1 MRHEKMNRPVEIGA
15 GLILE
20 GGLIPSDMIAKIARG
35 QAAEQT
41 AADYGVPK
49 GLTLN
54 DEIERAFRMAR
65 AANEEPSAD
74 ADAQARAVLRAFG
87 FDLAP
92 GPLFADERSFPVD
105 LVTGDG
111 RVPVVV
117 APEGDLDRARH
128 EGGPAGRFRSPAL
141 LLQDAL
147 NASDDALWGLVT
159 DGKRI
164 RLMRDSLRLG
174 RPAFLEADL
183 GAILDTD
190 DLGAFAGLWRLIHR
204 TRFGQGDAVEGPLER
219 WSKTA
224 AEQGVAA
231 RERLRDG
238 VEAALRALGAGAL
251 ADPSTC
257 ARIEA
262 EEHPAEALHAEV
274 LRVVYRLIFVLTTE
288 DRDLLHAPDATDE
301 ARETYAEGY
310 SLTRLAPRARRRTSR
325 DRHHDAWEG
334 VKVLF
339 RALRHGEPLLGLPAL
354 GGLFRDG
361 LTPILD
367 SATLPNRHFLDALF
381 HLSWIRNGSALARI
395 NWRDMQT
402 EELGSVYESLLELV
416 PRLAESHTL
425 LDYAGGAETRGN
437 QRKTTGSYYTP
448 DSLVQALLDSAL
460 DPVIADRRR
469 GIGTP
474 NGEVGAEGILTMTV
488 CDPACGSGHF
498 LLAAARRM
506 ADAVARTRAEAEGET
521 FDPAAFRHA
530 LREVVARCIFGV
542 DRNDFAV
549 ELARVALWIE
559 SVEPGR
565 PLGFLD
571 ANIRHGDALLGLSD
585 LSVLANGIPDTAYK
599 ALTGDDKGTASDLR
613 KRNKAERDGQ
623 GDLGLDGPGGLPP
636 ALVAFDE
643 RLHAASQ
650 DTLED
655 IERLRASFEA
665 RGADAERLR
674 LRRAADAW
682 VTAFLL
688 PKRPNVQ
695 VPTTA
700 DIGRILARQ
709 GDAVLVHG
717 VADTAAE
724 THVLHWPIAFP
735 AIWAR
740 GGFDAMLGN
749 PPWERIKL
757 QEQEFFAARAP
768 DIAEAPNAA
777 ARGRMIKA
785 LAAAE
790 PGTPERHLHAAFW
803 HAKRTAEAASEF
815 ARAAGGR
822 YPLTGR
828 GDVNTYALF
837 AEHFARSVNTHGRAG
852 VIVPTGIAT
861 DATTAP
867 FFGWLVEERRLARL
881 VDFENRAGLF
891 PAVDSRMKFA
901 LLTFG
906 HDEDEARFAFFLT
919 DPAQLSH
926 RERSFVLSPDQ
937 IARINPNTKTAP
949 VFRARRDA
957 ELTAKI
963 YDAAPVL
970 MNDDLGKDG
979 DHWQMTVRT
988 RIWHM
993 AEDAAWFRSA
1003 VPLQE
1008 EGWRRDGSDWTRPRA
1023 HTPRPEAVR
1032 PAQAAMDLG
1041 GSDTRSLP
1049 LASAEE
1055 RMVPLY
1061 EAKLTQQF
1069 DHRAGTYGE
1078 RGEARGYR
1086 ILPEPTLEQLQDS
1099 DYEPSPF
1106 YWVSEDEVEQR
1117 LSAHEWTRGWLLGFK
1132 DVTAVTNERTVFFT
1146 FLPRTAVG
1154 HTMPLIFSTHPTQR
1168 VACLAANLNSLTLD
1182 YVARQKVGGLH
1193 LTYGYLKQFPILP
1206 PTFYTPK
1213 RLTFIIP
1220 RVLELTYTSHALAP
1234 FARDLGHDG
1243 PPFAWDEDRRAVLRA
1258 ELDAFYARAYGLIRD
1273 ELRYILDPASVMGAD
1288 YPSETFRVLKQKEKR
1303 LYGEYR
1309 TERLVLAAWDRLASD
1324 WSAVGLG
1331 EGPDQST

>member
-1 MRHEKMNRPVEIGA
+1 MRHETTHRPVEIGA
-15 GLILE
+15 GLVLE
-20 GGLIPSDMIAKIARG
+20 GGLIPPDMIARIARG
-35 QAAEQT
+35 KASEQA
-41 AADYGVPK
+41 AADYGLPK

-65 AANEEPSAD
+65 AANDEPSVD
-74 ADAQARAVLRAFG
+74 AATQARAMLRAFG
-87 FDLAP
+87 FDDLTP
-92 GPLFADERSFPVD
+92 GPLIVDERSFPVD
-105 LVTGDG
+105 LKTRDG

-117 APEGDLDRARH
+117 APEGGVDRARH

-147 NASDDALWGLVT
+147 NASDEALWGLVT
-159 DGKRI
+159 DGKRF
-164 RLMRDSLRLG
+164 RLMRDSVRLG

-204 TRFGQGDAVEGPLER
+204 TRFGRADAVEGPLER

-251 ADPSTC
+251 ADPAMR

-262 EEHPAEALHAEV
+262 EEHPAEALHAEA

-288 DRDLLHAPDATDE
+288 DRDLLHTPDATGE
-301 ARETYAEGY
+301 TREIYSDGYAL
-310 SLTRLAPRARRRTSR
+310 SRLALRARRRASR

-339 RALRHGEPLLGLPAL
+339 RALQKGEPLLGLPAL

-361 LTPILD
+361 LTPIFD
-367 SATLPNRHFLDALF
+367 AATLPNRHFLNALF
-381 HLSWIRNGSALARI
+381 HLAWIRDGKALARI

-416 PRLAESHTL
+416 PRLAENHTL

-460 DPVIADRRR
+460 DPVIAARRR

-474 NGEVGAEGILTMTV
+474 NGETGAAGILTMTV

-585 LSVLANGIPDTAYK
+585 LSMLANGIPDAAYK
-599 ALTGDDKGTASDLR
+599 PLTGDDKGTASDLR
-613 KRNKAERDGQ
+613 KRNKAEREGQ

-650 DTLED
+650 DTLEEV
-655 IERLRASFEA
+655 ERLRASFEA
-665 RGADAERLR
+665 RGADVERRR

-682 VTAFLL
+682 VAAFLL
-688 PKRPNVQ
+688 PKRPGVQ

-700 DIGRILARQ
+700 DIGRILGRA
-709 GDAVLVHG
+709 GDPTLVQG
-717 VADTAAE
+717 VADIAAE
-724 THVLHWPIAFP
+724 AHVLHWPIAFP

-740 GGFDAMLGN
+740 GGFDVMLGN

-768 DIAEAPNAA
+768 EIAEAANAA
-777 ARGRMIKA
+777 ARGRMIKE
-785 LAAAE
+785 LAEAG
-790 PGTPERHLHAAFW
+790 PGTPEQQLHDTFER
-803 HAKRTAEAASEF
+803 AKRTAEAASEF
-815 ARAAGGR
+815 ARAEGGR
-822 YPLTGR
+822 FPLTGR

-837 AEHFARSVNTHGRAG
+837 AEHFARSLKPYGRAG

-867 FFGWLVEERRLARL
+867 FFAWLVDEQRLARL
-881 VDFENRAGLF
+881 VDFENSAPVFTGVHRSF
-891 PAVDSRMKFA
+891 KFS
-901 LLTFG
+901 LLTLG
-906 HDEDEARFAFFLT
+906 RDEAEARFAFFLT
-919 DPAQLSH
+919 DPSQLAH
-926 RERSFVLSPDQ
+926 RERSFVLTPEQ

-970 MNDDLGKDG
+970 IDEGGADG
-979 DHWQMTVRT
+979 NPWDMSFYT

-993 AEDAAWFRSA
+993 AEDSEWFRTA
-1003 VPLQE
+1003 AQLE
-1008 EGWRRDGSDWTRPRA
+1008 ADGWRRDGTAWTRPCTHA
-1023 HTPRPEAVR
+1023 PRPEGAR
-1032 PAQAAMDLG
+1032 PAQAAMDLDDR
-1041 GSDTRSLP
+1041 DTRSLP
-1049 LASAEE
+1049 LARTEE

-1061 EAKLTQQF
+1061 EAKLIHQM
-1069 DHRAGTYGE
+1069 DHRWATY
-1078 RGEARGYR
+1078 EADGSNSRDLSSDEKKDPGV
-1086 ILPEPTLEQLQDS
+1086 EPTAR
-1099 DYEPSPF
+1099 
-1106 YWVSEDEVEQR
+1106 YWVPEAEVERR
-1117 LSAHEWTRGWLLGFK
+1117 LRSKGWNRSWLLGWRK
-1132 DVTAVTNERTVFFT
+1132 ITRATDERTLISTIFPKGAAGDS
-1146 FLPRTAVG
+1146 LPLALSQAE
-1154 HTMPLIFSTHPTQR
+1154 PSL
-1168 VACLAANLNSLTLD
+1168 VACLEGSMSSIVLD
-1182 YVARQKVGGLH
+1182 YVERQKLGGTN
-1193 LTYGYLKQFPILP
+1193 LTFQFLFQLPILP
-1206 PTFYTPK
+1206 PTFYTSQ
-1213 RLTFIIP
+1213 RLAFVTP

-1234 FARDLGHDG
+1234 FARDLGHGG
-1243 PPFAWDEDRRAVLRA
+1243 PPFAWDDDRRALLRA
-1258 ELDAFYARAYGLIRD
+1258 ELDAFYARAYSLTRD
-1273 ELRYILDPASVMGAD
+1273 ELRYILDPTSVMGAD

-1309 TERLVLAAWDRLASD
+1309 TERLVLDAWDRLAAD
-1324 WSAVGLG
+1324 WGAVGLG
-1331 EGPDQST
+1331 EDA

>member
-1 MRHEKMNRPVEIGA
+1 MRHETMHRPAEIGA

-35 QAAEQT
+35 QAPEQS

-54 DEIERAFRMAR
+54 DEIERAFRVAR
-65 AANEEPSAD
+65 ATHDEPSSDTA
-74 ADAQARAVLRAFG
+74 AQARALLRAFG
-87 FDLAP
+87 FDDLTP
-92 GPLFADERSFPVD
+92 GPLMAGERHFPVD
-105 LVTGDG
+105 LLTGDG

-117 APEGDLDRARH
+117 APEGGLDRARH

-164 RLMRDSLRLG
+164 RLMRDSVRLG

-183 GAILDTD
+183 AAILDTD

-204 TRFGQGDAVEGPLER
+204 TRFGRGEAVEGPLER
-219 WSKTA
+219 WSKAA

-251 ADPSTC
+251 ADPATR
-257 ARIEA
+257 ARLET
-262 EEHPAEALHAEV
+262 EENPAEVLHAEA

-288 DRDLLHAPDATDE
+288 DRDLLHAPDATNE

-310 SLTRLAPRARRRTSR
+310 ALARLALRARRRTSR

-339 RALRHGEPLLGLPAL
+339 RALQKGEPLLGLPAL
-354 GGLFRDG
+354 GGLFREN
-361 LTPILD
+361 LTPIFD
-367 SATLPNRHFLDALF
+367 AATLPNRHFLDALF
-381 HLSWIRNGSALARI
+381 HLAWIRDGQALARI

-416 PRLAESHTL
+416 PRLAENHTL
-425 LDYAGGAETRGN
+425 LDYASGAETRGN
-437 QRKTTGSYYTP
+437 ERKKTGAYYTP

-474 NGEVGAEGILTMTV
+474 NGETGAEGILTITV

-506 ADAVARTRAEAEGET
+506 AEAVARTRAEAEGET

-585 LSVLANGIPDTAYK
+585 LTVLADGIPDAAFK
-599 ALTGDDKGTASDLR
+599 ALTGDDKGIASDLR

-623 GDLGLDGPGGLPP
+623 GDLGLDGAGGLPP

-655 IERLRASFEA
+655 VERLRASFEA
-665 RGADAERLR
+665 RGADAERVR
-674 LRRAADAW
+674 LRRAADAF
-682 VTAFLL
+682 VAAFLL
-688 PKRPNVQ
+688 PKKPDVQ

-700 DIGRILARQ
+700 DIGRILDRK
-709 GDAVLVHG
+709 GDAALVQG
-717 VADTAAE
+717 VADTAEEA
-724 THVLHWPIAFP
+724 HVLHWPIAFP

-740 GGFDAMLGN
+740 GGFDVMLGN

-757 QEQEFFAARAP
+757 QEQEFFASRAP
-768 DIAEAPNAA
+768 EIAGAPNAA

-785 LAAAE
+785 LAEAE
-790 PGTPERHLHAAFW
+790 PGSPEQQLHAAFEY
-803 HAKRTAEAASEF
+803 AKRTAEAVSEF
-815 ARAAGGR
+815 ARSTGGR

-837 AEHFARSVNTHGRAG
+837 AEHFARSVNPHGRAG

-861 DATTAP
+861 DATTAL
-867 FFGWLVEERRLARL
+867 FFAWLVEERRLARL

-901 LLTFG
+901 LLTLG
-906 HDEDEARFAFFLT
+906 RDESEARFAFFLT
-919 DPAQLSH
+919 DPSQLAH
-926 RERSFVLSPDQ
+926 RDRSFVLTPEQ

-949 VFRARRDA
+949 VFRSRRDA

-963 YDAAPVL
+963 YEAAPVL
-970 MNDDLGKDG
+970 IEEGRADGNPWDVSFARLFDMSNDSGLF
-979 DHWQMTVRT
+979 RT
-988 RIWHM
+988 
-993 AEDAAWFRSA
+993 AAQ
-1003 VPLQE
+1003 LEE
-1008 EGWRRDGSDWTRPRA
+1008 EGWRRDGTDWTRPPTHA
-1023 HTPRPEAVR
+1023 PRPEAAR
-1032 PAQAAMDLG
+1032 PAQAAMDLD

-1061 EAKLTQQF
+1061 EAKMIHQM
-1069 DHRAGTYGE
+1069 DHRWATYDGDS
-1078 RGEARGYR
+1078 ARDAT
-1086 ILPEPTLEQLQDS
+1086 PAEKADPDWEPM
-1099 DYEPSPF
+1099 PR
-1106 YWVSEDEVEQR
+1106 YWVAEREVDAR
-1117 LSAHEWTRGWLLGFK
+1117 LIAKGWRRAWLMGWR
-1132 DVTAVTNERTVFFT
+1132 DITNATNERTTIASVF
-1146 FLPRTAVG
+1146 PRTGSGDTLLIMLPG
-1154 HTMPLIFSTHPTQR
+1154 HGEVR
-1168 VACLAANLNSLTLD
+1168 EVACTVANLASLSLD
-1182 YVARQKVGGLH
+1182 FVAKQKVGGTH
-1193 LTYGYLKQFPILP
+1193 LKYFTFKQFPILS
-1206 PTFYTPK
+1206 PTFYTPE
-1213 RLTFIIP
+1213 RLAFVTP
-1220 RVLELTYTSHALAP
+1220 RVLELTYTSHALTP
-1234 FARDLGHDG
+1234 FARDLGHAG
-1243 PPFAWDEDRRAVLRA
+1243 PPFAWDEDRRALLRA
-1258 ELDAFYARAYGLIRD
+1258 ELDAFYARAYGLTRD

-1288 YPSETFRVLKQKEKR
+1288 YPSETFRVLKAKEER

-1309 TERLVLAAWDRLASD
+1309 TERLVLEAWDRLSAD
-1324 WSAVGLG
+1324 WAAVGLG
-1331 EGPDQST
+1331 DVE

>member
-1 MRHEKMNRPVEIGA
+1 
-15 GLILE
+15 
-20 GGLIPSDMIAKIARG
+20 MIAKIARG
-35 QAAEQT
+35 RATEQT
-41 AADYGVPK
+41 AADYGIPK

-65 AANEEPSAD
+65 AAHHEPSAE
-74 ADAQARAVLRAFG
+74 AAAQARAILMAFG
-87 FDLAP
+87 FDELIP
-92 GPLFADERSFPVD
+92 GPLSVGERHFPVD
-105 LVTGDG
+105 LITPDG

-117 APEGDLDRARH
+117 APEDGLDRARH
-128 EGGPAGRFRSPAL
+128 EGGASGRRRSPAL

-147 NASDDALWGLVT
+147 NASDAALWGLVT

-164 RLMRDSLRLG
+164 RLMRDSVRLG

-204 TRFGQGDAVEGPLER
+204 TRFGQGEAVEGPLER
-219 WSKTA
+219 WTKAA

-251 ADPSTC
+251 ADPAT
-257 ARIEA
+257 RVRLEA
-262 EEHPAEALHAEV
+262 EEHPAEALHAEA

-288 DRDLLHAPDATDE
+288 DRDLLHAPDATDV

-310 SLTRLAPRARRRTSR
+310 ALTRLALRARRRTSR

-339 RALRHGEPLLGLPAL
+339 RALRQGEPLLGLPAL
-354 GGLFRDG
+354 GGLFREG
-361 LTPILD
+361 LTPIFD
-367 SATLPNRHFLDALF
+367 AATLPNRHFLEALF
-381 HLSWIRNGSALARI
+381 HLAWIRDGQALARI

-416 PRLAESHTL
+416 PRLAENHTL

-437 QRKTTGSYYTP
+437 ERKKTGAYYTP

-474 NGEVGAEGILTMTV
+474 NGERGAEGILTMTV

-585 LSVLANGIPDTAYK
+585 LSMLANGIPDAAYK
-599 ALTGDDKGTASDLR
+599 ALTGDDRGTANDLR
-613 KRNKAERDGQ
+613 ARNRAERDGQ

-643 RLHAASQ
+643 RLQAASQ

-682 VTAFLL
+682 VAAFLL
-688 PKRPNVQ
+688 PKRPGVH

-700 DIGRILARQ
+700 DIGRILDRA
-709 GDAVLVHG
+709 GDPVLVQG
-717 VADTAAE
+717 VTDTAAE
-724 THVLHWPIAFP
+724 AHVLHWPIAFP

-768 DIAEAPNAA
+768 EIAEAPNAA

-790 PGTPERHLHAAFW
+790 PGTPEQQLHAKFQ

-837 AEHFARSVNTHGRAG
+837 AEHFARSVNRHGRAG

-867 FFGWLVEERRLARL
+867 FFGWLVENRRIASMIA
-881 VDFENRAGLF
+881 FENEGMILPSVHHF
-891 PAVDSRMKFA
+891 FKFA
-901 LLTFG
+901 LMTLAPEGQSEIQFCFNL
-906 HDEDEARFAFFLT
+906 R
-919 DPAQLSH
+919 DPAHLHQSGRAYSLTPN
-926 RERSFVLSPDQ
+926 EL
-937 IARINPNTKTAP
+937 ALINPNTRNAP
-949 VFRARRDA
+949 IFRSRRDA

-963 YDAAPVL
+963 YHAAPVL
-970 MNDDLGKDG
+970 IEESRPDG
-979 DHWQMTVRT
+979 NPWHITFMAMFHMSSDSGQFRT
-988 RIWHM
+988 
-993 AEDAAWFRSA
+993 ASQLET
-1003 VPLQE
+1003 
-1008 EGWRRDGSDWTRPRA
+1008 EGWRRDGTNWTRPQSHA
-1023 HTPRPEAVR
+1023 SRPEAVS
-1032 PAQAAMDLG
+1032 PAQSAMDLD

-1049 LASAEE
+1049 LARAEE

-1061 EAKLTQQF
+1061 EAKMIHQM
-1069 DHRAGTYGE
+1069 DHRWATYDGDS
-1078 RGEARGYR
+1078 ARDAAPNEKADPGW
-1086 ILPEPTLEQLQDS
+1086 EPM
-1099 DYEPSPF
+1099 PR
-1106 YWVSEDEVEQR
+1106 YWVPDGEVDAR
-1117 LSAHEWTRGWLLGFK
+1117 LTGKGWQRGWLMGWR
-1132 DVTAVTNERTVFFT
+1132 DITNATNERTT
-1146 FLPRTAVG
+1146 IATLIPRLAVG
-1154 HTMPLIFSTHPTQR
+1154 HVMPLFFVDAEPAKWT
-1168 VACLAANLNSLTLD
+1168 ALLANLNSLPND
-1182 YVARQKVGGLH
+1182 FVARQKVGGTH
-1193 LTYGYLKQFPILP
+1193 LTYGYVKQFPILP
-1206 PTFYTPK
+1206 PTFYTPA
-1213 RLTFIIP
+1213 RLVFVIP

-1243 PPFAWDEDRRAVLRA
+1243 PPFAWDEDRRALLRA
-1258 ELDAFYARAYGLIRD
+1258 ELDAFYARAYGLTRD

-1288 YPSETFRVLKQKEKR
+1288 YPSETFRVLKNKEMR

-1309 TERLVLAAWDRLASD
+1309 TERLVLEAWDRLSAD
-1324 WSAVGLG
+1324 WSEVGLSG
-1331 EGPDQST
+1331 GLCADA

>member
-20 GGLIPSDMIAKIARG
+20 GGLIPSEMIAKIARG
-35 QAAEQT
+35 QATEQA

-65 AANEEPSAD
+65 AANDEPSGD
-74 ADAQARAVLRAFG
+74 AAAQVRAVLLAFG
-87 FDLAP
+87 FDDLTTR
-92 GPLFADERSFPVD
+92 PLMAGEQSFPVD

-117 APEGDLDRARH
+117 APEGSLDRARH

-147 NASDDALWGLVT
+147 NASDEALWGLVT

-164 RLMRDSLRLG
+164 RLMRDSVRLG

-204 TRFGQGDAVEGPLER
+204 TRFGQGDAVEGSLER
-219 WSKTA
+219 WSKAA

-238 VEAALRALGAGAL
+238 VEAALKALGAGAL
-251 ADPSTC
+251 ADPTTR
-257 ARIEA
+257 AKIEA
-262 EEHPAEALHAEV
+262 EEHPAEALHAEC
-274 LRVVYRLIFVLTTE
+274 LRVVYGLIFVLTTE
-288 DRDLLHAPDATDE
+288 DRDLLHAPAATEE
-301 ARETYAEGY
+301 ACANYAEGY
-310 SLTRLAPRARRRTSR
+310 SLTRLALRARRRPSR
-325 DRHHDAWEG
+325 DRHYDAWEG

-339 RALRHGEPLLGLPAL
+339 RALRQGEPRLGLPAL
-354 GGLFRDG
+354 GGLFREG

-367 SATLPNRHFLDALF
+367 AATLANRYFLDALF
-381 HLSWIRNGSALARI
+381 HLSWIRDGHALARI

-416 PRLAESHTL
+416 PRLAENHTL

-448 DSLVQALLDSAL
+448 DSLVQTLLDSAL

-474 NGEVGAEGILTMTV
+474 NGETGADGILTMTV

-506 ADAVARTRAEAEGET
+506 ADAVARARAEAEGET

-549 ELARVALWIE
+549 DLARVALWIE

-585 LSVLANGIPDTAYK
+585 LGALENGIPDAAYK

-623 GDLGLDGPGGLPP
+623 GNLGLEGPGGLPP

-682 VTAFLL
+682 VAAFLL
-688 PKRPNVQ
+688 PKRPGVQ

-700 DIGRILARQ
+700 DIGRILDRA
-709 GDAVLVHG
+709 GDPVLVQG

-724 THVLHWPIAFP
+724 THVLHWPIAFS

-785 LAAAE
+785 LAQAE
-790 PGTPERHLHAAFW
+790 PGTPEQQLHAAFF

-837 AEHFARSVNTHGRAG
+837 AEHFASGVNRQGRAG
-852 VIVPTGIAT
+852 LIVPTGIAT
-861 DATTAP
+861 DNNTAL
-867 FFGWLVEERRLARL
+867 FFSEIVNQKRLISLLSFYEVRQVFKQTDDRKSFCLITLGWDAGIAEFSFDAHDTRDFLDTRRR
-881 VDFENRAGLF
+881 FE
-891 PAVDSRMKFA
+891 
-901 LLTFG
+901 LTP
-906 HDEDEARFAFFLT
+906 E
-919 DPAQLSH
+919 
-926 RERSFVLSPDQ
+926 Q
-937 IARINPNTKTAP
+937 IIEINPNTKTAP
-949 VFRARRDA
+949 VFRSRQDA

-970 MNDDLGKDG
+970 IEEGRADG
-979 DHWQMTVRT
+979 NPWDMSFMAMFHMSSDSGLFRT
-988 RIWHM
+988 
-993 AEDAAWFRSA
+993 SA
-1003 VPLQE
+1003 QLEE
-1008 EGWRRDGSDWTRPRA
+1008 EGWQRNGTDWTRPRA
-1023 HTPRPEAVR
+1023 HVPRSEATR
-1032 PAQAAMDLG
+1032 PAQAAMDLD

-1049 LASAEE
+1049 LVRAEE

-1061 EAKLTQQF
+1061 EAKMIHQM
-1069 DHRAGTYGE
+1069 DHRWATYDADS
-1078 RGEARGYR
+1078 ARDATSAEKANPGW
-1086 ILPEPTLEQLQDS
+1086 EPM
-1099 DYEPSPF
+1099 PR
-1106 YWVSEDEVEQR
+1106 YWVSAEEVDAR
-1117 LSAHEWTRGWLLGFK
+1117 LTAKGWRRGWLMGWR
-1132 DVTAVTNERTVFFT
+1132 DITSSSTERTTVG
-1146 FLPRTAVG
+1146 AVI
-1154 HTMPLIFSTHPTQR
+1154 PR
-1168 VACLAANLNSLTLD
+1168 VAPGHVLPLFFVNAEPNKWAALLANLSSLTLD
-1182 YVARQKVGGLH
+1182 FVARQKVGGLH
-1193 LTYGYLKQFPILP
+1193 LTYGYLKQFPVLP
-1206 PTFYTPK
+1206 PTFYTASH
-1213 RLTFIIP
+1213 LAFVTP
-1220 RVLELTYTSHALAP
+1220 RVLELTFTSHAVTP

-1243 PPFAWDEDRRAVLRA
+1243 PPFAWDEDRRALLRA
-1258 ELDAFYARAYGLIRD
+1258 DLDAFYARAYGLTRD
-1273 ELRYILDPASVMGAD
+1273 ELRYILDPASVMGTD
-1288 YPSETFRVLKQKEKR
+1288 YPSETFRVLKQKEER
-1303 LYGEYR
+1303 IYGEYR
-1309 TERLVLAAWDRLASD
+1309 TERLVLAAWDRLAAD
-1324 WSAVGLG
+1324 WSAAGLG
-1331 EGPDQST
+1331 EDL

>member
-1 MRHEKMNRPVEIGA
+1 MRHETMHRPVEIGA

-35 QAAEQT
+35 QATEQ
-41 AADYGVPK
+41 AATDYGVPK
-49 GLTLN
+49 GLALN

-65 AANEEPSAD
+65 AANDEPPAD
-74 ADAQARAVLRAFG
+74 ATAQVRAILRAFG
-87 FDLAP
+87 FDDLKI
-92 GPLFADERSFPVD
+92 GPLMAGERQFPVD
-105 LVTGDG
+105 LLTGDG
-111 RVPVVV
+111 RVPVAI
-117 APEGDLDRARH
+117 APEGGLDRARH

-147 NASDDALWGLVT
+147 NASDDALWGFVT
-159 DGKRI
+159 DGKRV
-164 RLMRDSLRLG
+164 RLMRDSVRLG

-204 TRFGQGDAVEGPLER
+204 TRFGRGEAVEGPLER
-219 WSKTA
+219 WRKAA

-238 VEAALRALGAGAL
+238 VEAALRAFGAGAL
-251 ADPSTC
+251 ADPDTR

-262 EEHPAEALHAEV
+262 EENPAEVLHSEA

-288 DRDLLHAPDATDE
+288 DRDLLHSPDATDE

-310 SLTRLAPRARRRTSR
+310 ALSRLALRARRRTSR

-339 RALRHGEPLLGLPAL
+339 RALQKGEPLLGLPAL
-354 GGLFRDG
+354 GGLFREG

-367 SATLPNRHFLDALF
+367 AATLPNRHFLDALF
-381 HLSWIRNGSALARI
+381 HLAWIRDGHALARI

-416 PRLAESHTL
+416 PRLAENHTL

-437 QRKTTGSYYTP
+437 QRKITGSYYTP

-474 NGEVGAEGILTMTV
+474 NGETGAEGILTMTV

-530 LREVVARCIFGV
+530 LREVVARCIFAV

-585 LSVLANGIPDTAYK
+585 LSVLANGIPDAAYK
-599 ALTGDDKGTASDLR
+599 ALTGDDKGIASDLR
-613 KRNKAERDGQ
+613 KRNKAEREGQ
-623 GDLGLDGPGGLPP
+623 GDLALDCPGGLPP

-643 RLHAASQ
+643 RLHGASQ
-650 DTLED
+650 DTLEEV
-655 IERLRASFEA
+655 ERLRESFEA

-682 VTAFLL
+682 VAAFLL
-688 PKRPNVQ
+688 PKKPNVQ

-700 DIGRILARQ
+700 DIGRILARK
-709 GDAVLVHG
+709 GDPMLVQG

-724 THVLHWPIAFP
+724 AHVLHWPIAFP

-740 GGFDAMLGN
+740 GGFDVMLGN

-757 QEQEFFAARAP
+757 QEQEFFASRAP

-785 LAAAE
+785 LAEAE
-790 PGTPERHLHAAFW
+790 PGTPEQQLHAAFW

-815 ARAAGGR
+815 ARATGGR

-837 AEHFARSVNTHGRAG
+837 AEHFARSVNRHGRAG

-867 FFGWLVEERRLARL
+867 FFGWLVEERRLS
-881 VDFENRAGLF
+881 DMISFENESMIF
-891 PAVDSRMKFA
+891 PGVHHAFKFA
-901 LLTFG
+901 LLTISTAPV
-906 HDEDEARFAFFLT
+906 EEARFAFYLRDPSWQLDKRRVFALT
-919 DPAQLSH
+919 N
-926 RERSFVLSPDQ
+926 DQ

-949 VFRARRDA
+949 VFRSRRDA

-963 YDAAPVL
+963 YEAAPVL
-970 MNDDLGKDG
+970 
-979 DHWQMTVRT
+979 
-988 RIWHM
+988 I
-993 AEDAAWFRSA
+993 
-1003 VPLQE
+1003 E
-1008 EGWRRDGSDWTRPRA
+1008 EGKADGNPWDVSFMGMFHMSNDSGLFRTAAQLEDEGWQRSGTDWTRPRT

-1032 PAQAAMDLG
+1032 PAQAAMDLD

-1049 LASAEE
+1049 LARAED

-1061 EAKLTQQF
+1061 EAKMIHQM
-1069 DHRAGTYGE
+1069 DHRWATYDGDS
-1078 RGEARGYR
+1078 ARDATPSEKADPGW
-1086 ILPEPTLEQLQDS
+1086 EPM
-1099 DYEPSPF
+1099 PR
-1106 YWVSEDEVEQR
+1106 YWVPAGEVATR
-1117 LSAHEWTRGWLLGFK
+1117 LTAKGWRRGWLVGWR
-1132 DVTAVTNERTVFFT
+1132 DIARSTDDRTIITGIARRAGVPGEFGLLLSNLNAT
-1146 FLPRTAVG
+1146 
-1154 HTMPLIFSTHPTQR
+1154 TQTG
-1168 VACLAANLNSLTLD
+1168 LLSSLNSLALD
-1182 YVARQKVGGLH
+1182 FCARQKISGAHVKQFH
-1193 LTYGYLKQFPILP
+1193 LKQLPIFP
-1206 PTFYTPK
+1206 PTFYTPA
-1213 RLTFIIP
+1213 RLAFITP

-1243 PPFAWDEDRRAVLRA
+1243 PPFAWDEDRRAHLRA
-1258 ELDAFYARAYGLIRD
+1258 ELDAFYARAYGLTRD
-1273 ELRYILDPASVMGAD
+1273 ELRYILDPHSVMGDD
-1288 YPSETFRVLKQKEKR
+1288 YPSETFRVLKNKEMR

-1309 TERLVLAAWDRLASD
+1309 TERLVLEAWDRLSAD
-1324 WSAVGLG
+1324 WGAVGLG
-1331 EGPDQST
+1331 PDLDEGA

>member
-1 MRHEKMNRPVEIGA
+1 MNRPVEIGA

-74 ADAQARAVLRAFG
+74 ADAQARAVLRSFG
-87 FDLAP
+87 FDLTP

-190 DLGAFAGLWRLIHR
+190 DLSAFAGLWRLIHR

-310 SLTRLAPRARRRTSR
+310 SLTRLALRARRRTSR

-354 GGLFRDG
+354 GGLFREG

-381 HLSWIRNGSALARI
+381 HLSWIRNGPALARI

-416 PRLAESHTL
+416 PRLAENHTL

-448 DSLVQALLDSAL
+448 DSLVQVLLDSAL

-474 NGEVGAEGILTMTV
+474 NGETGAEGILTMTV

-585 LSVLANGIPDTAYK
+585 LTMLTEGIPDAAYK

-613 KRNKAERDGQ
+613 KRNKAEREGQ

-650 DTLED
+650 DTLEEV
-655 IERLRASFEA
+655 ERLRASFEA

-682 VTAFLL
+682 VAAFLL
-688 PKRPNVQ
+688 PKKPNVQ

-700 DIGRILARQ
+700 DIGRILARE
-709 GDAVLVHG
+709 DDPLLVQG

-724 THVLHWPIAFP
+724 AHVLHWPIAFP

-740 GGFDAMLGN
+740 GRFDVMLGN

-757 QEQEFFAARAP
+757 QEQEFFASRAP

-785 LAAAE
+785 LAEAE
-790 PGTPERHLHAAFW
+790 PGTPEQQLHAAFE

-815 ARAAGGR
+815 ARAEDGR

-837 AEHFARSVNTHGRAG
+837 AEHFARSVNPQGRAG

-867 FFGWLVEERRLARL
+867 FFAWLVEERRLARL
-881 VDFENRAGLF
+881 VDFENSAPLF
-891 PAVDSRMKFA
+891 PGVHRSFKFA
-901 LLTFG
+901 LLTLG
-906 HDEDEARFAFFLT
+906 RDEIEAHFAFFLT
-919 DPAQLSH
+919 DPSQLAH
-926 RERSFVLSPDQ
+926 RERSFVLTSDQ

-949 VFRARRDA
+949 VFRSRRDA

-970 MNDDLGKDG
+970 IEEGRANGNPWDVSFMAMFHMSNDSGLF
-979 DHWQMTVRT
+979 RT
-988 RIWHM
+988 A
-993 AEDAAWFRSA
+993 AELADA
-1003 VPLQE
+1003 
-1008 EGWRRDGSDWTRPRA
+1008 GWRRNGTDWTRPRTHA
-1023 HTPRPEAVR
+1023 PQAEAVR
-1032 PAQAAMDLG
+1032 PAQSAMDLDG
-1041 GSDTRSLP
+1041 HDTRSLP
-1049 LASAEE
+1049 LARAED

-1061 EAKLTQQF
+1061 EAKMTWLY
-1069 DHRAGTYGE
+1069 DHRATSYHT
-1078 RGEARGYR
+1078 RGNDRGHR
-1086 ILPEPTLEQLQDS
+1086 VLPETDLQDHLNPNF
-1099 DYEPSPF
+1099 EAEPF
-1106 YWVSEDEVEQR
+1106 YWVSEAEVVER
-1117 LSAHEWTRGWLLGFK
+1117 LNKVAKPIGYLLGWR
-1132 DVTAVTNERTVFFT
+1132 DVTTARAERTMVPCIIPQSAVGDT
-1146 FLPRTAVG
+1146 FLIAFPTAG
-1154 HTMPLIFSTHPTQR
+1154 PHEASALY
-1168 VACLAANLNSLTLD
+1168 ANWSALPFD
-1182 YVARQKVGGLH
+1182 YATRQKIAYVH
-1193 LTYGYLKQFPILP
+1193 LKYNIVKQLP
-1206 PTFYTPK
+1206 TLPLTFYTLK
-1213 RLTFIIP
+1213 RLAFVTP

-1243 PPFAWDEDRRAVLRA
+1243 PPFAWDEDRRARLRA
-1258 ELDAFYARAYGLIRD
+1258 ELDAFYARAYGLTRD
-1273 ELRYILDPASVMGAD
+1273 ELRYILDPASVLGAD
-1288 YPSETFRVLKQKEKR
+1288 YPSETFRVLKQKEER

-1309 TERLVLAAWDRLASD
+1309 TERLVLEAWDRLSAD

-1331 EGPDQST
+1331 EGA

>member
-1 MRHEKMNRPVEIGA
+1 MMRHEVMHRSVEIGA

-35 QAAEQT
+35 RAPEQG
-41 AADYGVPK
+41 ASDYEVPK

-65 AANEEPSAD
+65 AANDEPAADSA
-74 ADAQARAVLRAFG
+74 AQVRAMLRGFG
-87 FDLAP
+87 FDDLKP
-92 GPLFADERSFPVD
+92 KPLMAGERHFAVD
-105 LVTGDG
+105 MLTGDG
-111 RVPVVV
+111 RVPVVI
-117 APEGDLDRARH
+117 APEGGLDRARH

-164 RLMRDSLRLG
+164 RLMRDSVRLG

-183 GAILDTD
+183 AAILDTD

-204 TRFGQGDAVEGPLER
+204 TRFGRGEAMEGPLER
-219 WSKTA
+219 WSKAA
-224 AEQGVAA
+224 AEQGIAA

-251 ADPSTC
+251 ADPATRV
-257 ARIEA
+257 RIEA
-262 EEHPAEALHAEV
+262 EENPAEVLHAEA

-288 DRDLLHAPDATDE
+288 DRDLLHAPDSTDT

-310 SLTRLAPRARRRTSR
+310 SLTRLALRARRRTSR
-325 DRHHDAWEG
+325 DRHHDAWEA

-339 RALRHGEPLLGLPAL
+339 RALQKGESLLGLPAL
-354 GGLFRDG
+354 GGLFREG

-367 SATLPNRHFLDALF
+367 AATLPNRHFLDALF
-381 HLSWIRNGSALARI
+381 HLAWIRDGQAIARI

-416 PRLAESHTL
+416 PRLAENHTL

-474 NGEVGAEGILTMTV
+474 NGETGAEGILTMTV

-506 ADAVARTRAEAEGET
+506 ADAVARTRAEADGET

-585 LSVLANGIPDTAYK
+585 LSMLSGGIPDAAYK
-599 ALTGDDKGTASDLR
+599 ALTGDDKGIASDLR

-623 GDLGLDGPGGLPP
+623 GNLGLDGPGGLPP

-682 VTAFLL
+682 VVAFLM
-688 PKRPNVQ
+688 PKRPGVQ

-700 DIGRILARQ
+700 DIGRILGRA
-709 GDAVLVHG
+709 GDAVLMQG

-724 THVLHWPIAFP
+724 TDVLHWPIAFP

-768 DIAEAPNAA
+768 EIADESNAA
-777 ARGRMIKA
+777 NRGEMIKM
-785 LAAAE
+785 LAEYE
-790 PGTPERHLHAAFW
+790 PGTPERSLHSAFEF
-803 HAKRTAEAASEF
+803 AKRTAKASSEF
-815 ARAAGGR
+815 ARGGR
-822 YPLTGR
+822 FPLTGR

-837 AEHFARSVNTHGRAG
+837 AEHFARSVNSQGRAG

-867 FFGWLVEERRLARL
+867 FFAWLVESHRILSLLSFYETRL
-881 VDFENRAGLF
+881 VFRQTDDRRSFC
-891 PAVDSRMKFA
+891 
-901 LLTFG
+901 LLTIADSNEPNFSF
-906 HDEDEARFAFFLT
+906 DARDTFDFNDQRRVFSLT
-919 DPAQLSH
+919 P
-926 RERSFVLSPDQ
+926 EQ

-963 YDAAPVL
+963 YVAAPVL
-970 MNDDLGKDG
+970 IDEGRADGNPWQVSFGRHFDMSNDSGLF
-979 DHWQMTVRT
+979 RT
-988 RIWHM
+988 
-993 AEDAAWFRSA
+993 AAQLED
-1003 VPLQE
+1003 
-1008 EGWRRDGSDWTRPRA
+1008 EGWRRDGTDWTRPLGRE
-1023 HTPRPEAVR
+1023 PRPEAAR
-1032 PAQAAMDLG
+1032 PAQAAMDLD

-1049 LASAEE
+1049 LARTEE
-1055 RMVPLY
+1055 RMAPFI
-1061 EAKLTQQF
+1061 EAKMIYQL
-1069 DHRAGTYGE
+1069 DHRSATYEGSK
-1078 RGEARGYR
+1078 ARDA
-1086 ILPEPTLEQLQDS
+1086 LASEKADPS
-1099 DYEPSPF
+1099 WEPSPRN
-1106 YWVSEDEVEQR
+1106 WLARTEAEARLRRWGWTREWLVGWRDITNSSSERTLIGSVIPTAAIANSLPLMIFPDTTAAAKVGAFVGN
-1117 LSAHEWTRGWLLGFK
+1117 LSALVFDFVTRHKLGG
-1132 DVTAVTNERTVFFT
+1132 THANFFI
-1146 FLPRTAVG
+1146 V
-1154 HTMPLIFSTHPTQR
+1154 
-1168 VACLAANLNSLTLD
+1168 
-1182 YVARQKVGGLH
+1182 
-1193 LTYGYLKQFPILP
+1193 KQLPILP
-1206 PTFYTPK
+1206 PTFYTPEC
-1213 RLTFIIP
+1213 LAFVTP

-1243 PPFAWDEDRRAVLRA
+1243 PPFAWDEDRRALLRA
-1258 ELDAFYARAYGLIRD
+1258 DLDAFYARAYGLTRD
-1273 ELRYILDPASVMGAD
+1273 ELCYILDPASVMGVD
-1288 YPSETFRVLKQKEKR
+1288 YPSETFRVLKQKEER

-1309 TERLVLAAWDRLASD
+1309 TQRLVLEAWDRLSAD

-1331 EGPDQST
+1331 EGA

>member
-1 MRHEKMNRPVEIGA
+1 MRHETMHRPVEIGA

-20 GGLIPSDMIAKIARG
+20 GGLIPSDMIAKISRG
-35 QAAEQT
+35 QATEQ
-41 AADYGVPK
+41 AATDYGVPK

-65 AANEEPSAD
+65 AANDEPPAD
-74 ADAQARAVLRAFG
+74 ATAQVRAILRAFG
-87 FDLAP
+87 FDDLKT
-92 GPLFADERSFPVD
+92 GPLMVGERHFPVD
-105 LVTGDG
+105 LLTGDG
-111 RVPVVV
+111 RVPVVI
-117 APEGDLDRARH
+117 APEGGLDRARH
-128 EGGPAGRFRSPAL
+128 EGGAAGRFRSPAL

-164 RLMRDSLRLG
+164 RLMRDSVRLG

-204 TRFGQGDAVEGPLER
+204 TRFGRGEAVEGPLER
-219 WSKTA
+219 WSKVA

-231 RERLRDG
+231 RDRLRDG

-251 ADPSTC
+251 ADSATR

-262 EEHPAEALHAEV
+262 EENPAEALHAEA

-288 DRDLLHAPDATDE
+288 DRGLLHAPDATDE
-301 ARETYAEGY
+301 ARETYSEGY
-310 SLTRLAPRARRRTSR
+310 ALSRLALRARRRASR

-339 RALRHGEPLLGLPAL
+339 RALQKGEPLLGLPAL
-354 GGLFRDG
+354 GGLFREG

-367 SATLPNRHFLDALF
+367 AATLPNHHFLDALF
-381 HLSWIRNGSALARI
+381 HLAWIRDGHALARI

-416 PRLAESHTL
+416 PRLAENHTL

-474 NGEVGAEGILTMTV
+474 NGETGAEGILTMTV

-585 LSVLANGIPDTAYK
+585 LRLLTEGIPDAAYK
-599 ALTGDDKGTASDLR
+599 ALTGDDKGIASDLR
-613 KRNKAERDGQ
+613 KRNKAEREGQ

-650 DTLED
+650 DTLEEV
-655 IERLRASFEA
+655 ERLRASFEA

-682 VTAFLL
+682 VAAFLL
-688 PKRPNVQ
+688 PKKPNVQ

-700 DIGRILARQ
+700 DIGRILARE
-709 GDAVLVHG
+709 GDPVLVQG

-724 THVLHWPIAFP
+724 AHVLHWPIAFP
-735 AIWAR
+735 AIWAH
-740 GGFDAMLGN
+740 GGFDVMLGN

-757 QEQEFFAARAP
+757 QEQEFFASRAP
-768 DIAEAPNAA
+768 DIAQAPNTA
-777 ARGRMIKA
+777 ARRRMIKA
-785 LAAAE
+785 LAEAD
-790 PGTPERHLHAAFW
+790 PGTPEQQLFLAFE
-803 HAKRTAEAASEF
+803 HSRRTAEAASEF
-815 ARAAGGR
+815 ARAEGGR

-837 AEHFARSVNTHGRAG
+837 SELFASGVNRQGRAG
-852 VIVPTGIAT
+852 LIVPTGIAT
-861 DATTAP
+861 DNNTAS
-867 FFGWLVEERRLARL
+867 FFSEIVTQERLISLLSFYEVRQVFKQTDDRKSFCLITMGWDAGTAEFSFDARDTRDFLDARRR
-881 VDFENRAGLF
+881 FE
-891 PAVDSRMKFA
+891 
-901 LLTFG
+901 LTP
-906 HDEDEARFAFFLT
+906 E
-919 DPAQLSH
+919 
-926 RERSFVLSPDQ
+926 Q
-937 IARINPNTKTAP
+937 IIEINPNTKTAP
-949 VFRARRDA
+949 VFRSRRDA

-963 YDAAPVL
+963 YGAAPVL
-970 MNDDLGKDG
+970 IEEDRADGNPWDISFARLFDMSNDSGLFHTFAQLTD
-979 DHWQMTVRT
+979 
-988 RIWHM
+988 
-993 AEDAAWFRSA
+993 
-1003 VPLQE
+1003 
-1008 EGWRRDGSDWTRPRA
+1008 EGWRRDGADWTRPRIHA
-1023 HTPRPEAVR
+1023 SRPGATR
-1032 PAQAAMDLG
+1032 PAQAAMDLD
-1041 GSDTRSLP
+1041 GSDTISLS
-1049 LASAEE
+1049 LSRAEE

-1061 EAKLTQQF
+1061 EAKMIHQM
-1069 DHRAGTYGE
+1069 DHRWATYDGDS
-1078 RGEARGYR
+1078 ARDATSTEKAN
-1086 ILPEPTLEQLQDS
+1086 PDWEPM
-1099 DYEPSPF
+1099 PR
-1106 YWVSEDEVEQR
+1106 YWVSAEEVAAR
-1117 LSAHEWTRGWLLGFK
+1117 LAAKGWRRDWMMGWR
-1132 DVTAVTNERTVFFT
+1132 DITSSSTERTTVAAAI
-1146 FLPRTAVG
+1146 P
-1154 HTMPLIFSTHPTQR
+1154 R
-1168 VACLAANLNSLTLD
+1168 VAPGHVLPLFFVNAEPRKWAALLANLSSLTLD
-1182 YVARQKVGGLH
+1182 FVARQKVGGLH
-1193 LTYGYLKQFPILP
+1193 LTYGYLKQFPVLP
-1206 PTFYTPK
+1206 PTFYAEPH
-1213 RLTFIIP
+1213 LVFIVP
-1220 RVLELTYTSHALAP
+1220 RVLELTYTSHALAA

-1243 PPFAWDEDRRAVLRA
+1243 LPFAWDEGRRALLRA
-1258 ELDAFYARAYGLIRD
+1258 ELDAFYARAYGLTRD
-1273 ELRYILDPASVMGAD
+1273 ELRYILDPASVMGSD
-1288 YPSETFRVLKQKEKR
+1288 YPSETFRVLKQKEER

-1309 TERLVLAAWDRLASD
+1309 TERLVLEAWDRLSAD

-1331 EGPDQST
+1331 EGA

>member
-1 MRHEKMNRPVEIGA
+1 MMRHETMHRPVEIGA

-35 QAAEQT
+35 QAAEQ
-41 AADYGVPK
+41 AATDYGVPK

-54 DEIERAFRMAR
+54 DEIERAFRMAC
-65 AANEEPSAD
+65 AANDEPSAD
-74 ADAQARAVLRAFG
+74 ATAQVRAVLRAFG
-87 FDLAP
+87 FDDLKT
-92 GPLFADERSFPVD
+92 GPLMAGDRHFPVD
-105 LVTGDG
+105 LLTGDG
-111 RVPVVV
+111 RVPVVI
-117 APEGDLDRARH
+117 APEGGLDRARH

-147 NASDDALWGLVT
+147 NASDDALWGLVI

-164 RLMRDSLRLG
+164 RLMRDSVRLG

-183 GAILDTD
+183 GAIVDTD

-204 TRFGQGDAVEGPLER
+204 TRFGRGEAGEGPLER
-219 WSKTA
+219 WSKVA

-231 RERLRDG
+231 RDRLRDG

-251 ADPSTC
+251 ADPATR

-262 EEHPAEALHAEV
+262 EENPAEALHAEA

-288 DRDLLHAPDATDE
+288 DRNLLHTPDATDE

-310 SLTRLAPRARRRTSR
+310 ALSRLALRARRRASR

-339 RALRHGEPLLGLPAL
+339 RALQKGEPLLGLPAL
-354 GGLFRDG
+354 GGLFREG

-367 SATLPNRHFLDALF
+367 TATLPNPHFLDALF
-381 HLSWIRNGSALARI
+381 HLAWIRDGYALARI

-416 PRLAESHTL
+416 PRLAENHTL

-448 DSLVQALLDSAL
+448 DSLVQTLLDSAL

-474 NGEVGAEGILTMTV
+474 NGETGADGILTMTV

-498 LLAAARRM
+498 LLAAARRI

-521 FDPAAFRHA
+521 FDPPAFRHA

-585 LSVLANGIPDTAYK
+585 LTMLTEGIPDAAYK
-599 ALTGDDKGTASDLR
+599 ALTGDDKGIASDLR
-613 KRNKAERDGQ
+613 KRNKAEREGQ

-650 DTLED
+650 DTLEEV
-655 IERLRASFEA
+655 ERLRASFEA
-665 RGADAERLR
+665 RGADAERR
-674 LRRAADAW
+674 RVRRAADAW
-682 VTAFLL
+682 VAAFLL
-688 PKRPNVQ
+688 PKKPNVQ

-700 DIGRILARQ
+700 DIGRILTRE
-709 GDAVLVHG
+709 GDPVLVQG

-724 THVLHWPIAFP
+724 AHVLHWPIAFP

-740 GGFDAMLGN
+740 GGFDVLLGN

-757 QEQEFFAARAP
+757 QEQEFFASRAP

-785 LAAAE
+785 LAEAE
-790 PGTPERHLHAAFW
+790 PGTPEQQLHAAFW

-815 ARAAGGR
+815 ARAEGGR

-837 AEHFARSVNTHGRAG
+837 AEHFARSVNRHGRAG

-881 VDFENRAGLF
+881 VDFENSAPIF
-891 PAVDSRMKFA
+891 PGVHRSFKFA
-901 LLTFG
+901 LLTLG

-919 DPAQLSH
+919 DPLQLAH
-926 RERSFVLSPDQ
+926 RERSFVLTPEQ

-949 VFRARRDA
+949 VFRSRHDA

-970 MNDDLGKDG
+970 IEEGRTDGNPWSFDYATKLFDMSDDSGLFCSSS
-979 DHWQMTVRT
+979 QL
-988 RIWHM
+988 
-993 AEDAAWFRSA
+993 ED
-1003 VPLQE
+1003 
-1008 EGWRRDGSDWTRPRA
+1008 EGWRRDGTYWTRPRTHA
-1023 HTPRPEAVR
+1023 PRPAAAR
-1032 PAQAAMDLG
+1032 PAQAAMDLD

-1049 LASAEE
+1049 LAQAED

-1061 EAKLTQQF
+1061 EAKMIHQL
-1069 DHRAGTYGE
+1069 DHRWATYDGE
-1078 RGEARGYR
+1078 SARDATPLEKADPGW
-1086 ILPEPTLEQLQDS
+1086 EPM
-1099 DYEPSPF
+1099 PR
-1106 YWVSEDEVEQR
+1106 YWVTEMEVERR
-1117 LSAHEWTRGWLLGFK
+1117 LKAKGWPRRWLMGWR
-1132 DVTAVTNERTVFFT
+1132 DIARSTDERTLIASLV
-1146 FLPRTAVG
+1146 PRTAVG
-1154 HTMPLIFSTHPTQR
+1154 HTLRLMA
-1168 VACLAANLNSLTLD
+1168 VASKSGEVCGFLGSSQALVLD
-1182 YVARQKVGGLH
+1182 YVARQKIGGTHFTVDNWRQL
-1193 LTYGYLKQFPILP
+1193 PIFA
-1206 PTFYTPK
+1206 PTFYTPE
-1213 RLTFIIP
+1213 RLAFVTP
-1220 RVLELTYTSHALAP
+1220 RVLELTYTSRALAP

-1243 PPFAWDEDRRAVLRA
+1243 PPFAWDEERRALLRA
-1258 ELDAFYARAYGLIRD
+1258 ELDAFYARAYGLTRD

-1288 YPSETFRVLKQKEKR
+1288 YPSETFRVLKQKEER

-1309 TERLVLAAWDRLASD
+1309 TERLVLEAWDRLSAD

-1331 EGPDQST
+1331 EDV

>member
-1 MRHEKMNRPVEIGA
+1 MRHETMHRPVEIGA

-35 QAAEQT
+35 QATEQA

-65 AANEEPSAD
+65 AANDDPATD
-74 ADAQARAVLRAFG
+74 AASQARTVLRAFG
-87 FDLAP
+87 FDDLTH
-92 GPLFADERSFPVD
+92 GQLTVGERRFPVD
-105 LVTGDG
+105 LMTGDG
-111 RVPVVV
+111 CVPVVV
-117 APEGDLDRARH
+117 APEDGLDRARH
-128 EGGPAGRFRSPAL
+128 EGGPSGRFRSPAL

-147 NASDDALWGLVT
+147 NASDDALWGLAT

-164 RLMRDSLRLG
+164 RLMRDSVRLG

-190 DLGAFAGLWRLIHR
+190 DLAAFAGLWRLIHR
-204 TRFGQGDAVEGPLER
+204 TRFGRGDAVDGPLER
-219 WSKTA
+219 WSKAA

-251 ADPSTC
+251 ADPATR

-262 EEHPAEALHAEV
+262 EEHPADALHAEA
-274 LRVVYRLIFVLTTE
+274 LRVVYRLIFILTTE

-301 ARETYAEGY
+301 ARQTYAEGY
-310 SLTRLAPRARRRTSR
+310 ALTRLALRARRRTSR
-325 DRHHDAWEG
+325 DRHYDAWEG

-339 RALRHGEPLLGLPAL
+339 RALQKGEPLLSLPAL
-354 GGLFRDG
+354 GGLFREG
-361 LTPILD
+361 LTPLLD
-367 SATLPNRHFLDALF
+367 AATLPNRHFLDALF
-381 HLSWIRNGSALARI
+381 HLAWIRDGNSLARI

-416 PRLAESHTL
+416 PRLAENHTL

-474 NGEVGAEGILTMTV
+474 NGETGAEGILTMTV

-506 ADAVARTRAEAEGET
+506 AEAVARTRAEAEGET

-585 LSVLANGIPDTAYK
+585 LSVLANGIPDAAYK
-599 ALTGDDKGTASDLR
+599 ALTGDDKGIASDLR
-613 KRNKAERDGQ
+613 KRIKAEREGQ

-636 ALVAFDE
+636 ALVAFDQ

-650 DTLED
+650 DTLEEV
-655 IERLRASFEA
+655 ERLRASFEA
-665 RGADAERLR
+665 RGADAERR
-674 LRRAADAW
+674 RVRRAADAW
-682 VTAFLL
+682 VAAFLL
-688 PKRPNVQ
+688 PKKPQVQ

-709 GDAVLVHG
+709 GDPVLVQG

-724 THVLHWPIAFP
+724 AHVLHWPIAFP

-740 GGFDAMLGN
+740 GGFDVMLGN
-749 PPWERIKL
+749 PPWEVL
-757 QEQEFFAARAP
+757 QIGEKEFFAARDP
-768 DIAEAPNAA
+768 DIAE
-777 ARGRMIKA
+777 
-785 LAAAE
+785 LA
-790 PGTPERHLHAAFW
+790 G
-803 HAKRTAEAASEF
+803 AKRKAAISALEAENPELLAEFNHARRTGEAANDF
-815 ARAAGGR
+815 ARASGR
-822 YPLTGR
+822 FDLTAR
-828 GDVNTYALF
+828 GKVNTYGLF
-837 AEHFARSVNTHGRAG
+837 AEHFARSVNRHGRAG

-867 FFGWLVEERRLARL
+867 FFAWLVEDRRLSHMIS
-881 VDFENRAGLF
+881 FENESMIF
-891 PAVDSRMKFA
+891 PGVHHAFKFA
-901 LLTFG
+901 LLTISSAPI
-906 HDEDEARFAFFLT
+906 EEMRFAFYLRDPSWQSDRRRVFFLT
-919 DPAQLSH
+919 S
-926 RERSFVLSPDQ
+926 EQ

-949 VFRARRDA
+949 VFRSRRDA

-970 MNDDLGKDG
+970 IEEARADANPWEVEFRQGLFN
-979 DHWQMTVRT
+979 MTSDSGLFRT
-988 RIWHM
+988 
-993 AEDAAWFRSA
+993 ASQLA
-1003 VPLQE
+1003 E
-1008 EGWRRDGSDWTRPRA
+1008 EGWRRHGNEWTRPRT
-1023 HTPRPEAVR
+1023 HVHRPEAAR
-1032 PAQAAMDLG
+1032 PAQSAMDLDG
-1041 GSDTRSLP
+1041 RDNRSLP
-1049 LASAEE
+1049 LSRAEE

-1061 EAKLTQQF
+1061 EAKMIHQM
-1069 DHRAGTYGE
+1069 DHRWATYDGE
-1078 RGEARGYR
+1078 EARDATTAEKADPGW
-1086 ILPEPTLEQLQDS
+1086 EPM
-1099 DYEPSPF
+1099 PR
-1106 YWVSEDEVEQR
+1106 YWVSGDEVEACVNAKGR
-1117 LSAHEWTRGWLLGFK
+1117 RRGWLMGWR
-1132 DVTAVTNERTVFFT
+1132 DITNATNERTAIAAAIPTV
-1146 FLPRTAVG
+1146 AVG
-1154 HTMPLIFSTHPTQR
+1154 HVLPLFFVNAEPGQW
-1168 VACLAANLNSLTLD
+1168 AALLANLNSLPTD
-1182 YVARQKVGGLH
+1182 FVARQKVGGTH
-1193 LTYGYLKQFPILP
+1193 LTYGYVKQFPIFP
-1206 PTFYTPK
+1206 PTFYTPD
-1213 RLTFIIP
+1213 RLHFVTL

-1243 PPFAWDEDRRAVLRA
+1243 PPFAWDEGRRALLRA
-1258 ELDAFYARAYGLIRD
+1258 ELDAFYARAYGLTRD

-1288 YPSETFRVLKQKEKR
+1288 YPSETFRVLKQKEQR

-1309 TERLVLAAWDRLASD
+1309 TERLVLEAWDRFSAD
-1324 WSAVGLG
+1324 WSAVGMG
-1331 EGPDQST
+1331 DRA